1 MEVSSAV
8 QEVKK
13 DLESTFGNTL
23 AASIIAI
30 ARTKANAPLIGMT
43 KQNFIDLVDAICGDN
58 RVQSML
64 GAAGTRERSAKWK
77 KLVD

>member
-1 MEVSSAV
+1 MDVSNAV
-8 QEVKK
+8 QEIKK

-23 AASIIAI
+23 AASIIGI
-30 ARTKANAPLIGMT
+30 ARTKAGAPLIGMNR
-43 KQNFIDLVDAICGDN
+43 QNFLDLIDAICADN

-64 GAAGTRERSAKWK
+64 GAAGSRERSVRWK

>member
-1 MEVSSAV
+1 MEISSAV

-30 ARTKANAPLIGMT
+30 ARTKANAPLIGMS

-64 GAAGTRERSAKWK
+64 GTAGTRERSAKWK

>member
-1 MEVSSAV
+1 MDVSGAV

-13 DLESTFGNTL
+13 ELEATFGNTL

-43 KQNFIDLVDAICGDN
+43 KQNFCDLVDAICGDN

-64 GAAGTRERSAKWK
+64 GGAGANERSGKWK
-77 KLVD
+77 KLAD

>member
-1 MEVSSAV
+1 MEISAAV

-13 DLESTFGNTL
+13 ELESTFGNTL

-30 ARTKANAPLIGMT
+30 ARTKANAPLIGMS
-43 KQNFIDLVDAICGDN
+43 KQNFSDLIDAVCGDN

-64 GAAGTRERSAKWK
+64 GGPGAREKSGKWK
-77 KLVD
+77 NLIN

>member
-1 MEVSSAV
+1 MDVSEAV
-8 QEVKK
+8 RTIKSE
-13 DLESTFGNTL
+13 LESTFGNTL

-43 KQNFIDLVDAICGDN
+43 KQNYLDLIDAICGDN

-64 GAAGTRERSAKWK
+64 GAAGAKQKSTKWK
-77 KLVD
+77 SSVN

>member
-1 MEVSSAV
+1 MDIAGSV
-8 QEVKK
+8 QSVKK

-23 AASIIAI
+23 TTSIIAI
-30 ARTKANAPLIGMT
+30 ARTKANAPLIGMN
-43 KQNFIDLVDAICGDN
+43 KQNYCDLIDSVCGDS

-64 GAAGTRERSAKWK
+64 GSAATREKSTKWK

>member
-1 MEVSSAV
+1 MDISGAV

-30 ARTKANAPLIGMT
+30 ARTKANAPLIGMS
-43 KQNFIDLVDAICGDN
+43 KQNFCDLVDSICGDN

-64 GAAGTRERSAKWK
+64 GGAGSKERSSKWRK
-77 KLVD
+77 FVD

>member
-1 MEVSSAV
+1 MDISSAV
-8 QEVKK
+8 QEIKK

-30 ARTKANAPLIGMT
+30 ARTKANAPLIGMS
-43 KQNFIDLVDAICGDN
+43 KQNFSDLVDAICGDN

-64 GAAGTRERSAKWK
+64 GGAGAKERSTKWK

>member
-1 MEVSSAV
+1 MDISGAV

-30 ARTKANAPLIGMT
+30 ARTKANAPLIGMS
-43 KQNFIDLVDAICGDN
+43 KQNYCDLVDSICGDN

-64 GAAGTRERSAKWK
+64 GGAGSKERSAKWRK
-77 KLVD
+77 FVE

>member
-1 MEVSSAV
+1 MDASNAV
-8 QEVKK
+8 RSIKSE
-13 DLESTFGNTL
+13 LESTFGNTM

-43 KQNFIDLVDAICGDN
+43 KQNYLDLVDVICGDN

-64 GAAGTRERSAKWK
+64 GAAGAREKSTKWK
-77 KLVD
+77 SVID

>member
-1 MEVSSAV
+1 MDISAAV

-30 ARTKANAPLIGMT
+30 ARTKANAPLIGMS
-43 KQNFIDLVDAICGDN
+43 KQNFTDLIDAICGDN

-64 GAAGTRERSAKWK
+64 GAAGTRERSMKWK